1 MSKFYVEMTTDTKSS
16 PQQKQK
22 QPQSQ
27 QQNLTPRNLP
37 CIIKS
42 KSIDTSE
49 IQHHKRMKMSPPSPV
64 ENNNTIINSLEG
76 INANLC
82 EGYLYIQSK
91 ALWMFP
97 SHLWKKRYF
106 RLKGDVLY
114 FTKNKGDL
122 IFEDTTPAIEIEAD
136 TGIYPEE
143 NLKGK
148 AKYFIRIC
156 KGKQTFILCS
166 ESEEDRNTWMA
177 CLLTVITQKYV
188 VNFKAG
194 FYKSVRLNYKP
205 TKVKTHQRHS
215 SFIPKSRFSEDGEFA
230 PQFARIEEKGMTRTE
245 SLFEISPTQNKE
257 FSYTTDRTSFVAMP

>member
-1 MSKFYVEMTTDTKSS
+1 MSAAKTLLLSE
-16 PQQKQK
+16 QQHQKQQPK
-22 QPQSQ
+22 QS
-27 QQNLTPRNLP
+27 RNLA
-37 CIIKS
+37 CMVKS
-42 KSIDTSE
+42 KSIDISDL
-49 IQHHKRMKMSPPSPV
+49 QHNKRMKLSSV
-64 ENNNTIINSLEG
+64 ENNNYNSLEG
-76 INANLC
+76 INSSLC
-82 EGYLYIQSK
+82 EGYMYIQSK

-97 SHLWKKRYF
+97 GHLWKKRYF

-143 NLKGK
+143 NVRGK

-156 KGKQTFILCS
+156 KGKQTYTLCS
-166 ESEEDRNTWMA
+166 EKEEDRNTWMA

-205 TKVKTHQRHS
+205 SKVKTHQRHS
-215 SFIPKSRFSEDGEFA
+215 SFIPKSRFSDDEFT
-230 PQFARIEEKGMTRTE
+230 PQFARIEEKGMGRTE

-257 FSYTTDRTSFVAMP
+257 FTYANDRTSFVAIP